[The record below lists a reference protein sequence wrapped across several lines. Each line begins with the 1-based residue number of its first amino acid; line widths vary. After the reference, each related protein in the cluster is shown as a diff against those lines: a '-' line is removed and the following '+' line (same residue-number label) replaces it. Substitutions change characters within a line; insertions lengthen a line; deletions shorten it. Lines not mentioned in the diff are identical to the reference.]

1 MKKPL
6 LSLAQII
13 NMSIGFLGIQ
23 FGFALQNGNASA
35 ILQNFGA
42 DVEHLSW
49 FWLAAPL
56 TGMIVQPIIGHFSD
70 NTWTKLGRRRPF
82 FLAGAILASTA
93 LLFMPNSAALASYF
107 PPVMVGAAIL
117 MFMDASFNVSME
129 PFRALVADNLP
140 DEQTTKGFSI
150 QTMLIGVGAVVG
162 SALPKIM
169 VSWFGVSE
177 TAAKG
182 QVADNVIYSFY
193 VGALVFILAIIWTVV
208 TTKEYSPSERKSLG
222 YPEETKSKKK
232 EGLEQIFKDFANMP
246 KIMLQ
251 LGAVQFFSWIAL
263 FSMWVFMTP
272 AIAHHIFGTEI
283 TDGSSLKYRQAGSWV
298 GVMFSVYNFIA
309 MVYAIALPS
318 LAQKLGKRGTHAF
331 NLICGAI
338 GFISIYFAPN
348 QDFLLYS
355 MVGVGMAWASI
366 LAMPYAILAPH
377 IPSHKM
383 GIYMGIFNFFITFPQ
398 ITIAVIG
405 GPILK
410 NYYGSNAIYAILMA
424 GVFMFL
430 AAISV
435 IVIDE
440 GKKNIKAA

>member
-13 NMSIGFLGIQ
+13 NMSVGFLGIQ

-93 LLFMPNSAALASYF
+93 LLFMPNSASLASYF
-107 PPVMVGAAIL
+107 PPVMVGAVIL

-150 QTMLIGVGAVVG
+150 QTVLIGIGAVVG

-193 VGALVFILAIIWTVV
+193 VGALVFIVAIIWTIV
-208 TTKEYSPSERKSLG
+208 TTKEYSPEERKSFGYTDNANTHNKQGLG
-222 YPEETKSKKK
+222 
-232 EGLEQIFKDFANMP
+232 QIFKDFANMP
-246 KIMLQ
+246 KMMLQ

-263 FSMWVFMTP
+263 FSMWVYMTP
-272 AIAHHIFGTEI
+272 AIAHHVFGTAI
-283 TDGSSLKYRQAGSWV
+283 NDGSSLQYRQAGSWV

-309 MVYAIALPS
+309 MVYAVALPI

-331 NLICGAI
+331 NLICGGI
-338 GFISIYFAPN
+338 GYISIYFATS
-348 QDFLLYS
+348 QEFLLVS

-398 ITIAVIG
+398 ITIGIVG
-405 GPILK
+405 GPLLK
-410 NYYGSNAIYAILMA
+410 NYFQSNAIYAIIMS
-424 GVFMFL
+424 GIFMFL
-430 AAISV
+430 GAISV
-435 IVIDE
+435 LIIQE
-440 GKKNIKAA
+440 NKKA

>member
-1 MKKPL
+1 MKKPH
-6 LSLAQII
+6 LSLSQII

-70 NTWTKLGRRRPF
+70 RTWTSLGRRRPF
-82 FLAGAILASTA
+82 FLAGAILACIA
-93 LLFMPNSAALASYF
+93 LLFMPNSSSLAAYF
-107 PPVMVGAAIL
+107 PPVMVGAVIL

-140 DEQTTKGFSI
+140 DEQTTRGFSI

-162 SALPKIM
+162 SALPKILA
-169 VSWFGVSE
+169 SWFGVSE
-177 TAAKG
+177 TAEAG
-182 QVADNVIYSFY
+182 QVANNVIYSFY
-193 VGALVFILAIIWTVV
+193 IGAAVFMTAILWTVIK
-208 TTKEYSPSERKSLG
+208 TKEYSPTERLEMGYIEEPNHKSQ
-222 YPEETKSKKK
+222 
-232 EGLEQIFKDFANMP
+232 GLSQIFKDFVNMP
-246 KIMLQ
+246 KTMLQ

-263 FSMWVFMTP
+263 FSMWVYMTP
-272 AIAHHIFGTEI
+272 AVAHHVFGTDI
-283 TDGSSLKYRQAGSWV
+283 KDGSSLTFRQAGSWV
-298 GVMFSVYNFIA
+298 GVMFSVYNFVA
-309 MVYAIALPS
+309 MIYALALPKI
-318 LAQKLGKRGTHAF
+318 AQKLGKRGTHAL
-331 NLICGAI
+331 NLICGGI

-348 QDFLLYS
+348 QEFLLFS
-355 MVGVGMAWASI
+355 MIGVGMAWASI

-377 IPSHKM
+377 IPANKM

-398 ITIAVIG
+398 ILNGIFG

-410 NYYGSNAIYAILMA
+410 NFYGSNAIYAILMA
-424 GVFMFL
+424 GIFMFL
-430 AAISV
+430 AAFSV
-435 IVIDE
+435 IA
-440 GKKNIKAA
+440 IKEEK